1 MKAVVFDLDG
11 TLIDSA
17 PDLHAAANRMLD
29 DLRLPPLRLERVS
42 GFVGN
47 GVPSLVAR
55 CLEAA
60 GGPVQDCD
68 YAIARFR
75 EHYALAPAHLTR
87 LYAGVS
93 MTLQRL
99 TEFGFAL
106 GICTNKPHEL
116 AVTILEELGMIRFI
130 GAVVG
135 GDTSPKLRPHPAP
148 LLLCLDRLG
157 VDHLS
162 ALYVGDSEIDAE
174 TAFRAKV
181 PFALHSGGY
190 LREPVDAFEPL
201 YVFDHFEDLCD
212 YLLQRGAGP

>member
-29 DLRLPPLRLERVS
+29 DLRLPPLRLESVA

-60 GGPVQDCD
+60 GGAVEEHD

-75 EHYALAPAHLTR
+75 EHYAFAPARLTR

-99 TEFGFAL
+99 TESGLAL

-116 AVTILEELGMIRFI
+116 AVIILEELGIMQFI
-130 GAVVG
+130 SAVVG
-135 GDTSPKLRPHPAP
+135 GDTSPKLKPHPAP

-157 VDHLS
+157 VDRLS
-162 ALYVGDSEIDAE
+162 ALYVGDSEIDAK
-174 TAFRAKV
+174 TASRANV

-212 YLLQRGAGP
+212 YVLQRGAVP